1 MSKQSIFCIATSDIQ
16 ANQIVDRLKAESFS
30 DNEIAV
36 VAAVDGMAAG
46 LVGRGIPQ
54 MEAELYESKA
64 KTGNILISVQTEN
77 VGRMARRWRSCCTT
91 ILAIATPTDG
101 IRPRRM
107 CSMPSPPAR
116 AVSSELSS
124 AR

>member
-77 VGRMARRWRSCCTT
+77 VGD
-91 ILAIATPTDG
+91 I
-101 IRPRRM
+101 
-107 CSMPSPPAR
+107 AR
-116 AVSSELSS
+116 ARDMFKQAGAQDIYTADGASIPKDNPATERGPRPFEFR
-124 AR
+124 AA